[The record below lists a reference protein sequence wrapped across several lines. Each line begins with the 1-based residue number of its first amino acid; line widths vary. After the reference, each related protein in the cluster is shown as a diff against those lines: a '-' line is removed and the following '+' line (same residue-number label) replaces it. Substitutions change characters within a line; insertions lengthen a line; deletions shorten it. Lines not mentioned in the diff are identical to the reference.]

1 MAELT
6 QDLTQE
12 LAREAVLPEPRRSG
26 WLVVGLL
33 LTVVALA
40 LATSG
45 VWYWLG
51 GSSPRY
57 DATEHQT
64 YRHPIDHLVLDLD
77 LGSVTLIGSTDAGPD
92 TIQVSRVFSF
102 SQRQRQ
108 RPSANETWQGNA
120 LHVAP
125 PRCAPDTGK
134 CAADYTIRLP
144 AGTPVD
150 ASTGGGDISTRGIT
164 ADQRLQTGGGAVRV
178 AGSGATLDIDSRG
191 GDVTGTRL
199 AATDAVIDTSG
210 GSINLDYLTV
220 PSTLDATSQ
229 GGDVDVAVPRAGSGT
244 DSYRVDTGGN
254 GVNREPATVDVAQD
268 PAGRHVLFI
277 RAEGGTATVHY

>member
-1 MAELT
+1 VA
-6 QDLTQE
+6 
-12 LAREAVLPEPRRSG
+12 
-26 WLVVGLL
+26 GLL

-57 DATEHQT
+57 GATEDQT
-64 YRHPIDHLVLDLD
+64 YRHPIDRLVLDLD
-77 LGSVTLIGSTDAGPD
+77 LGTVTLIGSTDPGPD
-92 TIQVSRVFSF
+92 TVQVSRVLEF
-102 SQRQRQ
+102 SQRQR
-108 RPSANETWQGNA
+108 PSPSETWQGNA
-120 LHVAP
+120 LHIAS
-125 PRCAPDTGK
+125 PRCVQDTGK

-199 AATDAVIDTSG
+199 AATDAVIGTSG

-244 DSYRVDTGGN
+244 DSYRVDTGG
-254 GVNREPATVDVAQD
+254 GDLHRDQAAVEVAQD

-277 RAEGGTATVHY
+277 RADGGTATVHY

>member
-1 MAELT
+1 MAEP
-6 QDLTQE
+6 
-12 LAREAVLPEPRRSG
+12 VLPEPRRSG

-57 DATEHQT
+57 SSAEEQT
-64 YRHPIDHLVLDLD
+64 YHHPIDHLVLDLG
-77 LGSVTLIGSTDAGPD
+77 LGAVTLIGSTGSGPG
-92 TIQVSRVFSF
+92 TVEVTREFSF
-102 SQRQRQ
+102 SQRH
-108 RPSANETWQGNA
+108 RPSASESWQGNA
-120 LHVAP
+120 LHIAA
-125 PRCAPDTGK
+125 PRCAQDTGS
-134 CAADYTIRLP
+134 CSIDYTIQLP
-144 AGTPVD
+144 AGTAVD
-150 ASTGGGDISTRGIT
+150 ASTGDGDITTRGIT
-164 ADQRLQTGGGAVRV
+164 GDQRLRTGAGAVRV

-191 GDVTGTRL
+191 GDITGTRL
-199 AATDAVIDTSG
+199 FATDTVVGTSG

-254 GVNREPATVDVAQD
+254 GIKRESAAVDVAQD

-277 RAEGGTATVHY
+277 RADGGTATVHY